1 MTALATYRPKSV
13 RVFDE
18 MDRMIDSFFTG
29 NSKTAGNARYP
40 AVDVVEK
47 AESYG
52 LSVELPGY
60 GKDDVEIKVD
70 NNVLTISAVEE
81 KTEEKKEDKNEEVS
95 YVLRERS
102 SRSFTRT
109 FVLPK
114 EADRDNI
121 EASFED
127 GLLVLEIPK
136 VPKAV
141 PKKIDIKT
149 K

>member
-29 NSKTAGNARYP
+29 NSKPAIHGRYP
-40 AVDVVEK
+40 AVDVVENE
-47 AESYG
+47 ESYG

-60 GKDDVEIKVD
+60 GKDDVDIKVD

-81 KTEEKKEDKNEEVS
+81 KTEEKKEDKSEEVR

-121 EASFED
+121 EASFEN

-141 PKKIDIKT
+141 PKKIDIRT